1 VFQVFDSK
9 FEFMDAMGKNSD
21 YFIVAIQEKVMKIFK
36 VPKGN
41 LEEMVTSICNFIFNF
56 KL

>member
-9 FEFMDAMGKNSD
+9 FEFMDAMGKNAD

-41 LEEMVTSICNFIFNF
+41 LEEMVTTTCKFIFI
-56 KL
+56 